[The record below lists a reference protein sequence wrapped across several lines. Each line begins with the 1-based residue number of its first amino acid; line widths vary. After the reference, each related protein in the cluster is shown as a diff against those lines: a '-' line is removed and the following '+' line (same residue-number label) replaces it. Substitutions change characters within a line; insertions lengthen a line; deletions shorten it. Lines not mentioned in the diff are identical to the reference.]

1 MITCFVS
8 SLESGSILLTG
19 RIRDD
24 EDCNSGHF
32 RQRLCAGDVFYGIGF
47 DEWLTL
53 SSVEVADDGTVIKRL
68 RKELIPLNPEAV
80 RPPFLRDAP

>member
-68 RKELIPLNPEAV
+68 CKELIPLNHEAA
-80 RPPFLRDAP
+80 RPPFLRDVP

>member
-32 RQRLCAGDVFYGIGF
+32 RQRLRAGDVFYGIGF

-53 SSVEVADDGTVIKRL
+53 SGIDVADDGTVTKRTRGEPSPAAKRL
-68 RKELIPLNPEAV
+68 
-80 RPPFLRDAP
+80 PFLRDVP

>member
-8 SLESGSILLTG
+8 PLESGSILLTG

-32 RQRLCAGDVFYGIGF
+32 RQRLCAGDVLYGIGF
-47 DEWLTL
+47 DEWVTL
-53 SSVEVADDGTVIKRL
+53 SCVEIAYDGTVIKRL
-68 RKELIPLNPEAV
+68 REELIPLNSEAE
-80 RPPFLRDAP
+80 RPPFLRDVP